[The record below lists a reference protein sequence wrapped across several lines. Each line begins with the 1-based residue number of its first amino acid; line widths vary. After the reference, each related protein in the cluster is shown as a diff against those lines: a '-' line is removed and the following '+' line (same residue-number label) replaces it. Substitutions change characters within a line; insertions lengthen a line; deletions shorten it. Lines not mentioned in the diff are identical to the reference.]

1 MADDLDR
8 STSGFEEAVAAV
20 RQADVVLLVV
30 GEGADLSGEARSRA
44 ILDLPGAQNALVDAI
59 AATGKPIV
67 MIVEAG
73 RPLTIGRQIAKVD
86 SVLYSFHAGTMA
98 GPAIADLVWGAESPS
113 GKLPVTF
120 PKVVGQIP
128 LYYNHANTGR
138 PPRPDDFS
146 QDGSID
152 DTVHRDLGNNSNYI
166 DIGPYPLYPFGFG
179 LSYTTFEYGQVE
191 LSTNKLGVGGT
202 LKIRAPVTN
211 TGKIAAAEVA
221 QLYIRDVVSSTVRPV
236 RELMAFRR
244 VRIEP
249 GQTKVVQFS
258 LLRDSLGFYNPQEQ
272 RIVEPGRF
280 EIYVGGNSSAKLGAK
295 FDLTE

>member
-1 MADDLDR
+1 
-8 STSGFEEAVAAV
+8 
-20 RQADVVLLVV
+20 
-30 GEGADLSGEARSRA
+30 
-44 ILDLPGAQNALVDAI
+44 
-59 AATGKPIV
+59 

-73 RPLTIGRQIAKVD
+73 RPLTIGGQIAKVD

-202 LKIRAPVTN
+202 LKIRASN
-211 TGKIAAAEVA
+211 EHRENRRSRSGAALHSRRGKFHGAASARA
-221 QLYIRDVVSSTVRPV
+221 Y
-236 RELMAFRR
+236 
-244 VRIEP
+244 
-249 GQTKVVQFS
+249 GFS
-258 LLRDSLGFYNPQEQ
+258 ASANRAGANKGCSVFSLRDSLGFYNPQEQ